1 MTSPITA
8 PAVRALIVDDEPI
21 ARAGIREM
29 LAAEKDIVVIG
40 EAGDGLS
47 AAEEIIAKKPDL
59 VFLDIQMPE
68 VDGFGVIEAVGPG
81 EMPAVVF
88 VTAFDEYA
96 VRAFEVHALDYL
108 LKPVDPDRFRRTIL
122 RVRSRIDGRAGADPP
137 VGALMQALRGL
148 PGSGPYPERLLIRTP
163 EKVIVV
169 DARSIE
175 WIAAEG
181 DYVRVRWKGGTL
193 TARSTLAAMESRLDP
208 ARFARIHRSTIV
220 SVPHVREL
228 RPLFSGDHAVILHDG
243 TKFNLSRLY
252 KSKVFALLGD
262 SSAGKPS

>member
-1 MTSPITA
+1 VSGPVTTPS
-8 PAVRALIVDDEPI
+8 VRALIVDDEPI

-29 LAAEKDIVVIG
+29 LAAEKDIVVVG

-47 AAEEIIAKKPDL
+47 AAEEIIAKRPDL

-81 EMPAVVF
+81 EMPVVVF

-122 RVRSRIDGRAGADPP
+122 RVRSRMDGRGGDAP
-137 VGALMQALRGL
+137 VSAMMRTLRGL
-148 PGSGPYPERLLIRTP
+148 PGSGPYPERMLIRTP

-169 DARSIE
+169 DTRSIE

-181 DYVRVRWKGGTL
+181 DYVRLRWKGGTL

-252 KSKVFALLGD
+252 KAKLFALLGD
-262 SSAGKPS
+262 SSAGKIS